1 MTDPDLAGGGRRAEA
16 PGLAAL
22 CIGGG
27 QDIAM
32 ILEAIHG

>member
-1 MTDPDLAGGGRRAEA
+1 MTDPNLAGGGRRAEA
-16 PGLAAL
+16 PDLAAL

-27 QDIAM
+27 QGIA